1 MEGKGKS
8 MKKRLLTILMA
19 VSLLTADILP
29 SLTVQAAGLNEE
41 TVMTQEVS
49 DLEPTSEEETSSVEE
64 TEEETTTVEEMTST
78 EEYST
83 EEISTEE
90 ETSEV
95 SGNEM
100 DIPQK
105 TLEGEIK
112 STTVTECVD
121 LYDSTADASGDGWDW
136 DCETKTL
143 TLTDLD
149 MNIAVNDGVGF
160 DLPDYSTVV
169 SSGTSNKITGNVNY
183 AIYGAYLTIKGSAP
197 LTLEGIYC
205 GINSDYA
212 LTIENAD
219 LVLKGGDVAFCVY
232 GATASDVYLK
242 GCKIIT
248 TPCILANPTD
258 ISGSC
263 IPMSAEGTKENAL
276 KEVTIKPSDDPY
288 LTWAAQPKSDYSV
301 KSKDAGMTLTLT
313 AEAELKQ
320 GTGAISYQWYRCD
333 DTMRTNAEAI
343 LGATAASYTLTGSIE
358 EGIYYYFC
366 RATAEGAT
374 AADTYVTRVYASAS
388 GKWYPYELYLSTS
401 DITDL
406 GDYGISYTY
415 DAGTKTGT
423 LTLDNCTIGR
433 SDSFAGIYVESS
445 LADANLIVKLTG
457 ENRLLASCRA
467 FYAYYTTGKISFTG
481 NGSLEALSGY
491 YTFDASKAKVTVEE
505 QAQLTVKNDASYG
518 DHKTSCGIWV
528 NELQI
533 LDEAKLT
540 LQTDSE
546 LKSVYNISLGK
557 YSATDFSFH
566 EPVGGKVATYGS
578 RYVLQDADG
587 NVVTDAV
594 LCASTAVGLDFEEY
608 PSSTSVALG
617 DTLTLNA
624 KATLLNAET
633 QPEITYTWYN
643 ENGEQVEQNTTG
655 ACTVNT
661 AQAGFTELY
670 CVASCTYNAEE
681 YACTGASFAVAVLP
695 AGRTLRTARLEA
707 STFASDQSNEAEGWS
722 WDNTTKTLTLNNF
735 MSTQEIITPADC
747 TVVVPDGTVSYFT
760 IIDGDDNAFYTRGS
774 LTVEGTGTLKLQT
787 FGRSSISAGTSGSR
801 LTIQDVTLDA
811 TVKNRK
817 GGTSSNTVIYGFSQ
831 VNLVKTSGTWKREGS
846 TTTLASNVNLAATAP
861 EKGSLSGT
869 TLKGVYNEATG
880 FSEAVLKATE
890 EAVFYLSKDLDTTYG
905 TSVGSSLTL
914 EVEAAGPDD
923 PITYTWYN
931 AADSET
937 PIGTGNTLTLTPEV
951 RGAESYYCVAES
963 GGNKLTSR
971 TARVVTGAAGKTV
984 RLGSLNIY
992 DTTSTTDQLA
1002 TEGWSWDKETKTLT
1016 LSDYTAS
1023 DYIYLGTDATIV
1035 LAAGTENMVF
1045 STVNY
1050 TLGMYGDA
1058 QKVTITGTGKLIG
1071 NTYLN
1076 TDRADL
1082 IIAGGARVEASYAL
1096 LKNLKLQDAGT
1107 TLHLSRPDGR
1117 YAIRLTEEGDFKITD
1132 PSGAVMR
1139 LNGSYYY
1146 AYTSESSSTYVSDL
1160 TLQADTSIRL
1170 SFTEYPESL
1179 LSVNQ
1184 GDDLKLTA
1192 KAELINSS
1200 ETPEITYTWYK
1211 KTESGEEKV
1220 EENTT
1225 GTLSV
1230 DTNTLCIANYYCV
1243 ASCETEGGDSYS
1255 QTGNTVTVAVCP
1267 EGRTLRTSNLNAYD
1281 FTADQSNETE
1291 GWSWNQETKTL
1302 TLDNFISIGR
1312 IYMPAD
1318 STIRLTKDSQ
1328 NLILPRTVSQ
1338 AVCGQGNLTITGE
1351 GCLTLRLGSNN
1362 QYGVETSANGTL
1374 TLKDTTL
1381 EILDEGCVYQEIYGR
1396 GGVYLDNANLS
1407 CRRRGSYANSM
1418 VWPLKSMKRTGL
1430 KAGTINGEYLY
1441 GTYNAETGYT
1451 EAAFSTDAPWFTFTE
1466 LSEQV
1471 QTAQVGGKVTLKAK
1485 AECNETGTITYQWY
1499 ATDDWSNPE
1508 TNAVYVGSG
1517 ANLTLTCKE
1526 RGGKYYYCVAS
1537 CKESSKRSDVLCVVT
1552 AAKGK
1557 KPVLDEIICKGTSI
1571 DKLSEEGW
1579 KWDSDTETLTLSDV
1593 EVFRPFTGNSSYDI
1607 DAYWGNTIVLTEGT
1621 VNNLGNEPSIYISS
1635 RSAKEPV
1642 VTLKGKGTLN
1652 AGRIMSYGSTG
1663 AGLKL
1668 QEGITVNTDY
1678 ISLYGEDGDLTVEN
1692 ATLNLNR
1699 QGTRGNAVHDAV
1711 IRDGGVLTAKK
1722 FSSSGDLVIKE
1733 GCFFRVSDSL
1743 TTGNVT
1749 IEKGGLL
1756 SAQCYVDMIA
1766 GDNNTLTVN
1775 GTLDISGPEGVQ
1787 SLTIL
1792 NKETAAPVTLGD
1804 GVRVAA
1810 PEGAEL
1816 KETTSADRY
1825 SYYLGG
1831 TLVKGRL
1838 LIAEEDYAPTKVTK
1852 IGAISG
1858 KASYGQLLTAGALT
1872 PAGAT
1877 VSYQWQYADTAAGP
1891 WTNISGAKERT
1902 WKVETRYADKYLR
1915 VVATGYGLYTGE
1927 AVSATVGPVEGDPTT
1942 LTGIY
1947 LVSTGGKTT
1956 TIGSTP
1962 FNGDTLT
1969 YNNTGWT
1976 AGYEDETCTVTTV
1989 PANEKATITIEN
2001 VTNGF
2006 KAVERSTEV
2015 PLNPGENIL
2024 HITVSYNGKSNVYT
2038 VKQNRVT
2045 TGNATLYL
2053 EYTATFADGAMTAS
2067 WKDEEGT
2074 VQTETVDKLNT
2085 SKQVDIPLGT
2095 KVTLT
2100 TTAPA
2105 GMRAFWYRMYF
2116 SSIGDKYFN
2125 ADWTK
2130 EDSPYTFV
2138 FTEYT
2143 HIYAQSNSFEYL
2155 APKTE
2160 ADWLASEQNTLR
2172 VKTDVRLIT
2181 DNSDP
2186 ELREYFTPRM
2196 ELCSADGTVVKLPSD
2211 VFMKE
2216 NMVDTDGDGY
2226 YDYWIADI
2234 KELDSTKAYTV
2245 KVWNRYN
2252 PNTSASPEEMFYA
2265 IVNVEARKSVE
2276 LIPEKDYV
2284 VLKPGQTTDV
2294 DFTFDGYEGS
2304 KLVMDGSTDTEVVK
2318 PDDCI
2323 LTQKTESDAAS
2334 IQIKAGTKEGTTYLT
2349 VKAVDTVDP
2358 VTGAVRYAVARIRV
2372 DVSNTETADTVSLGV
2387 TSGSLNV
2394 YDDSAIT
2401 VPVYRMNCG
2410 YPITGAEFANPEV
2423 ADKFTIEVVNDRTI
2437 RVTPVVPPDSD
2448 TMDWAA
2454 WAKKMKGTYNSKV
2467 TIHYSGAQ
2475 SRTSGEELT
2484 IKADAKAPSVKA
2496 AAVKCNSFYINGTTD
2511 ISYTI
2516 KGETVAYAKVDAVKS
2531 TAKTAACPD
2540 WLTLSADG
2548 KSVVL
2553 NNNKLNNNKASGTLY
2568 LKVWPEGWRAPAQ
2581 IKVSVSAAYSVP
2593 KLKLS
2598 TGTISV
2604 ANTKEKFSGCIL
2616 SVQSADKKVSLES
2629 LDVTGISVATEGDLA
2644 ALSVKDRKTYNASKN
2659 YQAYSYDQNSG
2670 SFTFDDNGVNPVS
2683 GKVLLIA
2690 TIGNNRKQTVQ
2701 IPLTV
2706 NALAAPTLKLDKSSI
2721 TLNTTLGTGSNKEVQ
2736 KVTLTTDILGYY
2748 INSSN
2753 TTITVTDSKGNGDYS
2768 SELSISQYSRE
2779 LSVSCNAATTAD
2791 KTYKV
2796 TVTVE
2801 GMAKPA
2807 AFTVKTKADKP
2818 TIKLSKK
2825 SLTINR
2831 AKGYYSTGDEQ
2842 VTVATPS
2849 IKDYPFDLIDSDLTI
2864 VDAAGNDVTVNFERG
2879 INRMGNQNTIT
2890 VRPINKTEKGNY
2902 KLNITKTLPDES
2914 TTVTAS
2920 CTIKV
2925 VDTIPKVKLSA
2936 STITLNSD
2944 LKLYDKAVVELKGL
2958 DGYATSSTNIQF
2970 FDAKG
2975 NDASGAF
2982 SWTHT
2987 GTNGLAFWVYGTV
3000 QPGATYKAKITNRL
3014 NYDLKT
3020 APVTLTI
3027 KVAPQKDGNTPV
3039 TVKGSVKGTIDLT
3052 RPENSKS
3059 NVNLTFNGWHPMGDY
3074 PASGAPVLEWEVY
3087 AKTGKSGKDPVTA
3100 AQGAIDDN
3108 GLVAK
3113 GSSDGTADIKNWF
3126 KNVADV
3132 SGNPYLL
3139 ELGINTAS
3147 DAWAGGKINPAYKY
3161 TVKVKLI
3168 YGAGYATDEKILSFT
3183 VAQGKTKFS
3192 QSTKTVT
3199 LYKNDPQCRQL
3210 LHIENIDKD
3219 KLNVAEIESVELV
3232 SESGK
3237 ISSASEIYEVTS
3249 GTTSGKTYAIGWKDQ
3264 TVPAT
3269 ANSGSVKLNVFL
3281 KGNDPTGDKPNATVT
3296 VTVNIN

>member
-1 MEGKGKS
+1 MKGKGKS

-78 EEYST
+78 EE
-83 EEISTEE
+83 ISTEE

-121 LYDSTADASGDGWDW
+121 LYYSTEDASGPGWDW

-149 MNIAVNDGVGF
+149 MNIAVNDGAGF

-169 SSGTSNKITGNVNY
+169 SSGTSNVIKGNVNY
-183 AIYGAYLTIKGSAP
+183 AIYGAYLTFEGSAP

-205 GINSDYA
+205 GMNSDYA

-219 LVLKGGDVAFCVY
+219 LVLKGGDAAFCVY

-242 GCKIIT
+242 GCKITT

-258 ISGSC
+258 MSGSC

-276 KEVTIKPSDDPY
+276 KEVTIKPSEDPY
-288 LTWAAQPKSDYSV
+288 LTWTAQPESDYSV

-333 DTMRTNAEAI
+333 DTLRTNAEAI
-343 LGATAASYTLTGSIE
+343 LGATAASYTISGSIE

-366 RATAEGAT
+366 RATAEVAA
-374 AADTYVTRVYASAS
+374 AADTFVTAVYASAS
-388 GKWYPYELYLSTS
+388 GKWYPHTLNLSTS
-401 DITDL
+401 DITSL

-423 LTLDNCTIGR
+423 LTLDNCTIG
-433 SDSFAGIYVESS
+433 SSNCYNGIYVDSS
-445 LADANLIVKLTG
+445 LADANLIVNLTG
-457 ENRLLASCRA
+457 ENRLLASCYG
-467 FYAYYTTGKISFTG
+467 FYASSATGKLTFTG
-481 NGSLEALSGY
+481 DGSLDALSGY
-491 YTFDASKAKVTVEE
+491 QTFYVPNMKVAVKE
-505 QAQLTVKNDASYG
+505 QAQLTVRNDASYNTG
-518 DHKTSCGIWV
+518 TTSCGIYAKG
-528 NELQI
+528 LQL

-546 LKSVYNISLGK
+546 LKYVLNISLK
-557 YSATDFSFH
+557 EYSATDFNID
-566 EPVGGKVATYGS
+566 EPAGGKMVLYGLH
-578 RYVLQDADG
+578 YVLKDAED

-594 LCASTAVGLDFEEY
+594 LCASTAPALDFEEY
-608 PSSTSVALG
+608 PFFTSTAVDSE
-617 DTLTLNA
+617 LTLNA
-624 KATLLNAET
+624 KATLRNAET
-633 QPEITYTWYN
+633 EPTITYTWYN
-643 ENGEQVEQNTTG
+643 GNREQLEENTTG

-661 AQAGFTELY
+661 AEAGFKDLY
-670 CVASCTYNAEE
+670 CVASCTYNEE
-681 YACTGASFAVAVLP
+681 NYSCTGDMVTVAVLP
-695 AGRTLRTARLEA
+695 AGRTLRTTILEA
-707 STFASDQSNEAEGWS
+707 STFTTDQSNEAEGWS
-722 WDNTTKTLTLNNF
+722 WDNTAKTLTLNNF
-735 MSTQEIITPADC
+735 MSTKGIITPAGC
-747 TVVVPDGTVSYFT
+747 TVVVPDGTASYITT
-760 IIDGDDNAFYTRGS
+760 IDKNFEAIYTRGS

-787 FGRSSISAGTSGSR
+787 FGYSAIATSTSSL
-801 LTIQDVTLDA
+801 LTIQEVTLDA
-811 TVKNRK
+811 TVKNK
-817 GGTSSNTVIYGFSQ
+817 TGGTSSSVFSGFSP

-846 TTTLASNVNLAATAP
+846 TTTLASKVNLQATEL

-869 TLKGVYNEATG
+869 TISGVYNETTG

-890 EAVFYLSKDLDTTYG
+890 EVVFYLSKDLNYTYG

-914 EVEAAGPDD
+914 EVEAYSEA

-931 AADSET
+931 AADSTT
-937 PIGTGNTLTLTPEV
+937 PIGNEKTLTLNPSV

-963 GGNKLTSR
+963 GGNKLTSK

-1023 DYIYLGTDATIV
+1023 DCIGVMTDATIV
-1035 LAAGTENMVF
+1035 LADGTENMVF
-1045 STVNY
+1045 SVVNY

-1058 QKVTITGTGKLIG
+1058 KKVTITGAGKLIG
-1071 NTYLN
+1071 NQYLS
-1076 TDRADL
+1076 TDNADL
-1082 IIAGGARVEASYAL
+1082 IIAGGARVEASYAK
-1096 LKNLKLQDAGT
+1096 LKKLELQDEGT
-1107 TLHLSRPDGR
+1107 TLHLSRPDSS
-1117 YAIRLTEEGDFKITD
+1117 YAIRLSEEPQNGDFKITA
-1132 PSGAVMR
+1132 PSGAAIR
-1139 LNGSYYY
+1139 LINGYYY
-1146 AYTSESSSTYVSDL
+1146 ACISESSGTYVSDL

-1170 SFTEYPESL
+1170 SFTVYPKSIL
-1179 LSVNQ
+1179 NVNLR
-1184 GDDLKLTA
+1184 DNLELTA
-1192 KAELINSS
+1192 EAKLVNSS
-1200 ETPEITYTWYK
+1200 QMPEITYTWYK
-1211 KTESGEEKV
+1211 KTESGDEKAA
-1220 EENTT
+1220 ENTT
-1225 GTLSV
+1225 GMLSV
-1230 DTNTLCIANYYCV
+1230 DTNTLGTADYYCV
-1243 ASCETEGGDSYS
+1243 ASCETEGGDPYS
-1255 QTGNTVTVAVCP
+1255 KTGNTVTVAVCP
-1267 EGRTLRTSNLNAYD
+1267 EERTLRTSDLDVNG
-1281 FTADQSNETE
+1281 FTTDQSSETE

-1312 IYMPAD
+1312 IYMPAE
-1318 STIRLTKDSQ
+1318 STIRLIKDSE
-1328 NLILPRTVSQ
+1328 NLIFPRTANQ
-1338 AVCGQGNLTITGE
+1338 AIYGRGNLTITGE
-1351 GCLTLRLGSNN
+1351 GCLTLQLRSSN
-1362 QYGVETSANGTL
+1362 QYGVETNTNGTL

-1381 EILDEGCVYQEIYGR
+1381 KILDEGCVYQEVYGR
-1396 GGVYLDNANLS
+1396 GGVYLENANLS
-1407 CRRRGSYANSM
+1407 CRRRGSYASAM
-1418 VWPLKSMKRTGL
+1418 VGTLKSIERTGL
-1430 KAGTINGEYLY
+1430 KTGTISGDVLY
-1441 GTYNAETGYT
+1441 GTYNEETGYT
-1451 EAAFSTDAPWFTFTE
+1451 EAAFSTDAPWFNFTE

-1485 AECNETGTITYQWY
+1485 AECNESGTITYQWY
-1499 ATDDWSNPE
+1499 ATDDWSDPE
-1508 TNAVYVGSG
+1508 SNAVYVGSG
-1517 ANLTLTCKE
+1517 KSLTLTCKE

-1557 KPVLDEIICKGTSI
+1557 KPVLDEIKCKDTSI

-1607 DAYWGNTIVLTEGT
+1607 NAYWGNTIVLTEGT

-1635 RSAKEPV
+1635 LSAKEPV

-1652 AGRIMSYGSTG
+1652 AGRMISYGGTT
-1663 AGLKL
+1663 LKL
-1668 QEGITVNTDY
+1668 QEGITVNADY
-1678 ISLYGEDGDLTVEN
+1678 LNLSGEDGNLTVDN

-1699 QGTRGNAVHDAV
+1699 QGSSTTYVANVT
-1711 IRDGGVLTAKK
+1711 IRDGGVLTAKRLELN
-1722 FSSSGDLVIKE
+1722 GNLVIE
-1733 GCFFRVSDSL
+1733 ESEVGETGGSLNVSNYFK
-1743 TTGNVT
+1743 TGSVT
-1749 IEKGGLL
+1749 IGKGGIL
-1756 SAQCYVDMIA
+1756 SAQCRMSMYS
-1766 GDNNTLTVN
+1766 GEKNTLTVN
-1775 GTLDISGPEGVQ
+1775 GTLDISRSENDIPFEIRN
-1787 SLTIL
+1787 T
-1792 NKETAAPVTLGD
+1792 ETTTPVTLGA
-1804 GVRVAA
+1804 GVRIVT

-1816 KETTSADRY
+1816 KQALSPN
-1825 SYYLGG
+1825 YYYYHLGSN
-1831 TLVKGRL
+1831 LVRGRL

-1858 KASYGQLLTAGALT
+1858 KASYGQTLTAGALM

-1877 VSYQWQYADTAAGP
+1877 VTYQWQYADTAAGP
-1891 WTNISGAKERT
+1891 WTNISGAQERT
-1902 WKVETRYADKYLR
+1902 WKVETRYADKSVR

-1927 AVSATVGPVEGDPTT
+1927 AASAAVGPVVGDPAT

-1947 LVSTGGKTT
+1947 LIGANGTT
-1956 TIGSTP
+1956 KSIGVTP
-1962 FNGDTLT
+1962 FNGDTLS
-1969 YNNTGWT
+1969 YSSSWT
-1976 AGYEDETCTVTTV
+1976 AGYSDETCTVTAV
-1989 PANEKATITIEN
+1989 PANEKAAITIEN

-2006 KAVERSTEV
+2006 KAEGRSAEV
-2015 PLNPGENIL
+2015 PLVSGENEL

-2045 TGNATLYL
+2045 TGNAQLLL
-2053 EYTATFADGAMTAS
+2053 EYTAAFADGEMTAS
-2067 WKDEEGT
+2067 WKDAEGND
-2074 VQTETVDKLNT
+2074 QTLSVDSVDKSN
-2085 SKQVDIPLGT
+2085 QVEIPLGT
-2095 KVTLT
+2095 KVTLN

-2105 GMRAFWYRMYF
+2105 GMRAFRYQIYF
-2116 SSIGDKYFN
+2116 NSIGDKYFN

-2130 EDSPYTFV
+2130 ENSPYSFV

-2143 HIYAQSNSFEYL
+2143 HIYARSNTFEYL
-2155 APKTE
+2155 APTME
-2160 ADWLASEQNTLR
+2160 ADWLVSEQNTLR
-2172 VKTDVRLIT
+2172 IKTDVRLIT
-2181 DNSDP
+2181 DNIDP
-2186 ELREYFTPRM
+2186 ELREYFTPQM
-2196 ELCSADGTVVKLPSD
+2196 ELTGADGTAVKLPSD
-2211 VFMKE
+2211 VFKKE

-2245 KVWNRYN
+2245 KVRNRYN
-2252 PNTSASPEEMFYA
+2252 PNSSDSPEELFYA
-2265 IVNVEARKSVE
+2265 IVNVEARKSVQ

-2284 VLKPGQTTDV
+2284 VLKPGETTDV

-2304 KLVMDGSTDTEVVK
+2304 ELEMDGSTDTEVV
-2318 PDDCI
+2318 DFTDCI

-2334 IQIKAGTKEGTTYLT
+2334 IQIKAGMKVGTTYLT

-2358 VTGAVRYAVARIRV
+2358 VTGKVSYAVARIRV
-2372 DVSNTETADTVSLGV
+2372 DVSSLETADTVSLGI

-2410 YPITGAEFANPEV
+2410 YPITGAEFENSAV
-2423 ADKFTIEVVNDRTI
+2423 AEKFQIEVVNDRTI
-2437 RVTPVVPPDSD
+2437 RVTPVVPTDSD

-2454 WAKKMKGTYNSKV
+2454 WAKKMKGTYKSKV
-2467 TIHYSGAQ
+2467 TIHYKGTEN
-2475 SRTSGEELT
+2475 RTSVEELT

-2496 AAVKCNSFYINGTTD
+2496 AAVKCNSFYVNGITD

-2516 KGETVAYAKVDAVKS
+2516 KGETVAYAKVDAVKN
-2531 TAKTAACPD
+2531 TAKTKACPD
-2540 WLTLSADG
+2540 WLTLGEDG

-2553 NNNKLNNNKASGTLY
+2553 QNSKLTNNKASGKLY
-2568 LKVWPEGWRAPAQ
+2568 LKVWPQGWRAPAQ
-2581 IKVSVSAAYSVP
+2581 ISVSVSAAYSAP

-2616 SVQSADKKVSLES
+2616 SLQSADKKVSLES
-2629 LDVTGISVATEGDLA
+2629 LNVTGIRVASAADLA
-2644 ALSVKDRKTYNASKN
+2644 ALSAKDRKTYNASN
-2659 YQAYSYDQNSG
+2659 YYQAYSYNQNSG
-2670 SFTFDDNGVNPVS
+2670 SFTFDDNGINPVS

-2690 TIGNNRKQTVQ
+2690 TIGNNSKQTVQ

-2706 NALAAPTLKLDKSSI
+2706 KTVAAPTLKLDKSSI
-2721 TLNTTLGTGSNKEVQ
+2721 TLNTTLGTGYDKDVQ
-2736 KVTLTTDILGYY
+2736 KVTLTPDILGYS
-2748 INSSN
+2748 ISSSN
-2753 TTITVTDSKGNGDYS
+2753 TTITVTDDRGNGDYS
-2768 SELSISQYSRE
+2768 SELAISQYNRE
-2779 LSVSCNAATTAD
+2779 LSVSCNAATTVD

-2796 TVTVE
+2796 TVAVE
-2801 GMAKPA
+2801 GIEKPV

-2825 SLTINR
+2825 SLTLNR
-2831 AKGYYSTGDEQ
+2831 AKGYDYSTCDRQ

-2849 IKDYPFDLIDSDLTI
+2849 IKDYPFELSSSDLTI
-2864 VDAAGNDVTVNFERG
+2864 VDAAGNDVSANFDRG

-2890 VRPINKTEKGNY
+2890 ISPNINTDKGNY
-2902 KLNITKTLPDES
+2902 KLNITKTLPDGS

-2925 VDTIPKVKLSA
+2925 VDTLPKVKLSA

-2944 LKLYDKAVVELKGL
+2944 LKLYDKAVVELKGM
-2958 DGYATSSTNIQF
+2958 DGYYSSGTNIQF
-2970 FDAKG
+2970 YDAKG
-2975 NDASGAF
+2975 NNASGAF
-2982 SWTHT
+2982 SWTYS

-3000 QPGATYKAKITNRL
+3000 QPGATYKAIITKHL

-3074 PASGAPVLEWEVY
+3074 PASGAPVLKWEVY
-3087 AKTGKSGKDPVTA
+3087 AKTGKNGKDPVTT
-3100 AQGAIDDN
+3100 AQGAINDN
-3108 GLVAK
+3108 GLVAS
-3113 GSSDGTADIKNWF
+3113 GSSDGTADDKNWF

-3161 TVKVKLI
+3161 TVKVQLI
-3168 YGAGYATDEKILSFT
+3168 YGAGYATDENIISFK

-3199 LYKNDPQCRQL
+3199 LYKNDPQGRQL

-3237 ISSASEIYEVTS
+3237 ISSALEIYEVTS
-3249 GTTSGKTYAIGWKDQ
+3249 SAASGKTYAIGWKDK

-3269 ANSGSVKLNVFL
+3269 VKSNSVKLNVFL
-3281 KGNDPTGDKPNATVT
+3281 KGNDPAGGKPNATVT
-3296 VTVNIN
+3296 VTVNVK